1 MARITFGKLEQY
13 LNEHSFE
20 TEFYDDGKVKTIDF
34 GIPVKGER
42 MFKINN
48 CNGFNFNYIKCKGKY
63 TTRKYKSFK
72 SLTSFFYFLSSN
84 IEDFLKI
91 QKEKEIYDKQSEELI
106 VKDDDDFLTRLV
118 TIKLNGDFNRL
129 YDFLFNN
136 GCSYDNCFAVIN
148 KQKSLINTFSFYEK
162 MFDSMNEVNFLN
174 TFGFELSANCDYII
188 KYFYYAR
195 EARGNSFY
203 VLKEFEDLKF

>member
-72 SLTSFFYFLSSN
+72 SLTSFFHFLNGN
-84 IEDFLKI
+84 IDNFLEI
-91 QKEKEIYDKQSEELI
+91 QKEKEIYDKQLEELI

-118 TIKLNGDFNRL
+118 TIKLNGDFNQL
-129 YDFLFNN
+129 YDFLFNT

-174 TFGFELSANCDYII
+174 TFGFELSANYDYII
-188 KYFYYAR
+188 KYFYYNR

>member
-1 MARITFGKLEQY
+1 MARITFEKLKQY

-34 GIPVKGER
+34 GIPIKGER
-42 MFKINN
+42 MFRINN
-48 CNGFNFNYIKCKGKY
+48 CNGFNFNYIECKGKY
-63 TTRKYKSFK
+63 MHKKYKSFK
-72 SLTSFFYFLSSN
+72 SLTLFFYFLNFN
-84 IEDFLKI
+84 IDYFLKI

-118 TIKLNGDFNRL
+118 TIKLNGDFKRL
-129 YDFLFNN
+129 YDVLFES
-136 GCSYDNCFAVIN
+136 GCSYDNCFSVIN
-148 KQKSLINTFSFYEK
+148 KQMSLISIFSSYEK
-162 MFDSMNEVNFLN
+162 MFDLMNEVNFLN
-174 TFGFELSANCDYII
+174 TFGFELSANYDYII
-188 KYFYYAR
+188 KYFYYNR

>member
-20 TEFYDDGKVKTIDF
+20 TEFYDDGRVKTIDF
-34 GIPVKGER
+34 GIPIKGER
-42 MFKINN
+42 MFRINN
-48 CNGFNFNYIKCKGKY
+48 YNGFNFNYTECKGKY
-63 TTRKYKSFK
+63 THKKYKSFK

-91 QKEKEIYDKQSEELI
+91 QKEKEIYDKQLEELI

-118 TIKLNGDFNRL
+118 TIKLNGDFKRL
-129 YDFLFNN
+129 YDVLFEN

-148 KQKSLINTFSFYEK
+148 KQISLISIFSSYEK
-162 MFDSMNEVNFLN
+162 MFDLMNEVNFLN
-174 TFGFELSANCDYII
+174 TFGFELSANCDFII
-188 KYFYYAR
+188 KYFYYIR
-195 EARGNSFY
+195 EAHGKSFY
-203 VLKEFEDLKF
+203 VLKDFEDLKF

>member
-48 CNGFNFNYIKCKGKY
+48 CNGFNFNYTECKGKFI
-63 TTRKYKSFK
+63 RKKYKSFK
-72 SLTSFFYFLSSN
+72 SLTSFFYFLSGN
-84 IEDFLKI
+84 INDFLKI
-91 QKEKEIYDKQSEELI
+91 QKEKEIYDKQLEELI

-118 TIKLNGDFNRL
+118 TIKLNGDFKQL
-129 YDFLFNN
+129 YDVLFNG

-148 KQKSLINTFSFYEK
+148 KKRSLIDIFSHYEK
-162 MFDSMNEVNFLN
+162 MFDLMNEVNFLN
-174 TFGFELSANCDYII
+174 TFGFELSANYDYII

>member
-1 MARITFGKLEQY
+1 MARITFEKLKQY

-48 CNGFNFNYIKCKGKY
+48 YNGFNFNYTECKGKY
-63 TTRKYKSFK
+63 THKKYKSFK
-72 SLTSFFYFLSSN
+72 SLTSFFYFLSGN
-84 IEDFLKI
+84 IDDFLKI
-91 QKEKEIYDKQSEELI
+91 QKEKEIYDKQLEELI

-118 TIKLNGDFNRL
+118 TIKLNGDFKRL
-129 YDFLFNN
+129 YDVLFES

-148 KQKSLINTFSFYEK
+148 KQMSLISIFSSYEK
-162 MFDSMNEVNFLN
+162 MFDLMNEVNFLN
-174 TFGFELSANCDYII
+174 TFGFELSANCDFII
-188 KYFYYAR
+188 KYFYYTR
-195 EARGNSFY
+195 EVRGNSFY

>member
-1 MARITFGKLEQY
+1 MARITFEKLKQY

-20 TEFYDDGKVKTIDF
+20 TEFYDDGRVKTIDF

-48 CNGFNFNYIKCKGKY
+48 CNGFNFNYIKCRGKY

-72 SLTSFFYFLSSN
+72 SLTSFFHFLNSN
-84 IEDFLKI
+84 IDDFLKI
-91 QKEKEIYDKQSEELI
+91 QKEKEIYDKQLEELM

-118 TIKLNGDFNRL
+118 TIKLNGDFNQL
-129 YDFLFNN
+129 YDFLFNS

-174 TFGFELSANCDYII
+174 TFGFELSANCDFII
-188 KYFYYAR
+188 KYFYYNR

>member
-1 MARITFGKLEQY
+1 MARITFEKLKQY

-84 IEDFLKI
+84 IDDFLKI
-91 QKEKEIYDKQSEELI
+91 QKEKEIYDKQLEELI

-118 TIKLNGDFNRL
+118 TIKLNGDFNQL
-129 YDFLFNN
+129 YDFLFNS

-174 TFGFELSANCDYII
+174 TFGFELTANCDFII
-188 KYFYYAR
+188 KYFYYTR

>member
-13 LNEHSFE
+13 LNEYSFE

-63 TTRKYKSFK
+63 TTRKYKSFN
-72 SLTSFFYFLSSN
+72 SVTSFFYFLSGN
-84 IEDFLKI
+84 IDDFLKI
-91 QKEKEIYDKQSEELI
+91 QKEKEIYDKQLEELI

-118 TIKLNGDFNRL
+118 TIKLNGDFNQL
-129 YDFLFNN
+129 YDFLFNS

-174 TFGFELSANCDYII
+174 TFGFELSANYDYII

>member
-48 CNGFNFNYIKCKGKY
+48 CNGFNFNYTECKGKY
-63 TTRKYKSFK
+63 THKKYKSFK
-72 SLTSFFYFLSSN
+72 SLTSFFYFLSGN

-91 QKEKEIYDKQSEELI
+91 QKEKEIYDKQLEELI

-118 TIKLNGDFNRL
+118 TIKLNGDFKRL
-129 YDFLFNN
+129 YDVLFEN
-136 GCSYDNCFAVIN
+136 GCSYDNCFAVIS
-148 KQKSLINTFSFYEK
+148 KQMSLISIFSSYEK
-162 MFDSMNEVNFLN
+162 MFDLMNEVNFLN
-174 TFGFELSANCDYII
+174 TFGFELSANCDFII
-188 KYFYYAR
+188 KYFYYTR
-195 EARGNSFY
+195 EAHGKSFY
-203 VLKEFEDLKF
+203 VLKDFEDLKF

>member
-72 SLTSFFYFLSSN
+72 SLTSFFHFLNGN
-84 IEDFLKI
+84 IDDFLEI

-118 TIKLNGDFNRL
+118 TIKLNGDFNQL
-129 YDFLFNN
+129 YDFLFNS

>member
-1 MARITFGKLEQY
+1 
-13 LNEHSFE
+13 
-20 TEFYDDGKVKTIDF
+20 
-34 GIPVKGER
+34 

-72 SLTSFFYFLSSN
+72 SLTSFFYFLSGN
-84 IEDFLKI
+84 IDDFLQI
-91 QKEKEIYDKQSEELI
+91 QKEKEIYDKQLEELI

-118 TIKLNGDFNRL
+118 TIKLNGDFKRL
-129 YDFLFNN
+129 YDVLFEN

-174 TFGFELSANCDYII
+174 TFGFELSANCDFII
-188 KYFYYAR
+188 KYFYYTR
-195 EARGNSFY
+195 EAHGKSFY
-203 VLKEFEDLKF
+203 VLKDFEDLKF

>member
-1 MARITFGKLEQY
+1 MARITFEKLKQY

-20 TEFYDDGKVKTIDF
+20 TEFYDDGRVKTIDF

-48 CNGFNFNYIKCKGKY
+48 CNGFNFNYTECKGKY
-63 TTRKYKSFK
+63 THKKYKSFK
-72 SLTSFFYFLSSN
+72 SLTSFFYFLSGN

-91 QKEKEIYDKQSEELI
+91 QKEKEIYDKQLEELI

-118 TIKLNGDFNRL
+118 TIKLNGNFKRL
-129 YDFLFNN
+129 YDVLFEN

-148 KQKSLINTFSFYEK
+148 KQISLISIFSSYEK
-162 MFDSMNEVNFLN
+162 MFDLMNEVNFLN
-174 TFGFELSANCDYII
+174 TFGFELSANCNFII
-188 KYFYYAR
+188 KYFYYIR
-195 EARGNSFY
+195 EAHGKSFY
-203 VLKEFEDLKF
+203 VLKDFEDLKF

>member
-72 SLTSFFYFLSSN
+72 SLTSFFHFLNGN
-84 IEDFLKI
+84 IDDFLKI
-91 QKEKEIYDKQSEELI
+91 QKEKEIYDKQLEELI

-118 TIKLNGDFNRL
+118 TIKLNGDFNQL
-129 YDFLFNN
+129 YDFLFNT

-174 TFGFELSANCDYII
+174 TFGFELSTNYDYII

>member
-1 MARITFGKLEQY
+1 MA
-13 LNEHSFE
+13 NPSFCKQS
-20 TEFYDDGKVKTIDF
+20 FF
-34 GIPVKGER
+34 L
-42 MFKINN
+42 FCLNN

-72 SLTSFFYFLSSN
+72 SLTSFFYFLSGN
-84 IEDFLKI
+84 IDDFLKI
-91 QKEKEIYDKQSEELI
+91 QKEKEIYDKQLEELI

-118 TIKLNGDFNRL
+118 TIKLNGDFNQL
-129 YDFLFNN
+129 YDFLFNS

-148 KQKSLINTFSFYEK
+148 KQKSLINTFSFYER

-174 TFGFELSANCDYII
+174 TFGFELSANYDFII
-188 KYFYYAR
+188 KYFYYIR

>member
-1 MARITFGKLEQY
+1 MARITFEKLKQY

-48 CNGFNFNYIKCKGKY
+48 CNGFNFNYTECKGKY
-63 TTRKYKSFK
+63 THKKYKSFK
-72 SLTSFFYFLSSN
+72 SLTSFFYFLSGN

-91 QKEKEIYDKQSEELI
+91 QKEKEIYDKQLEELI

-118 TIKLNGDFNRL
+118 TIKLNGDFKRL
-129 YDFLFNN
+129 YDVLFEN

-148 KQKSLINTFSFYEK
+148 KQMSLISIFSSYEK
-162 MFDSMNEVNFLN
+162 MFDLMNEVNFLN
-174 TFGFELSANCDYII
+174 TFGFELSANCDFII
-188 KYFYYAR
+188 KYFYYTR
-195 EARGNSFY
+195 EAHGKSFY
-203 VLKEFEDLKF
+203 VLKDFEDLKF